1 MTKQERKLIW
11 KVYSLL
17 QIVKDEIPEYYLR
30 DEIEKLSAE
39 MLKSLED

>member
-30 DEIEKLSAE
+30 EEIENLSAE

>member
-17 QIVKDEIPEYYLR
+17 QIVKDEVPEYYLR
-30 DEIEKLSAE
+30 DEIERLSKE

>member
-30 DEIEKLSAE
+30 DEIEKLSEE

>member
-30 DEIEKLSAE
+30 EEIEILSAE